1 MNEKRLARFVPG
13 GVPKLMRV
21 FDNGGRTAD
30 RYTVQFTGRY
40 GQKTGGERWFL
51 NMNSCPYHPQYG
63 IGMHAGYSARVHGY
77 DVAHSAPDGKRIRF
91 RDLPPDCQ
99 RAAMSDYL
107 YLWDLAEE
115 HDREAVAREVLAR
128 GFAPEPPKKP
138 RRSRSRAFDETA
150 HYRCEG

>member
-13 GVPKLMRV
+13 GVPRHLRV
-21 FDNGGRTAD
+21 FDNGGDTCD
-30 RYTVQFTGRY
+30 RYTAQFTGNY
-40 GQKTGGERWFL
+40 GSKTGGGRWYL
-51 NMNSCPYHPQYG
+51 HMRASPYHPQG
-63 IGMHAGYSARVHGY
+63 VGMHDERHPQFGGYANAHARP
-77 DVAHSAPDGKRIRF
+77 SGKRIKF